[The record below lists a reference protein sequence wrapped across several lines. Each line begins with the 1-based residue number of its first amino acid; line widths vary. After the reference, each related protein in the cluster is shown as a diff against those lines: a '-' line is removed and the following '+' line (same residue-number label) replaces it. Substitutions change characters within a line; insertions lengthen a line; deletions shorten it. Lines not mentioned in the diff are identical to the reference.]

1 MTISPEA
8 KEAAATIA
16 LLFYPPDKPHKFE
29 DRAEQSIQLA
39 INSATTPII
48 QSAKDSAANFRKSE
62 VKRIEAEREVTNLQK
77 EIERLRGEIEKAWRE
92 GFGDGQFGFVPSIVT
107 EVRRDYVWQE
117 SRAKRVAEGR
127 E

>member
-77 EIERLRGEIEKAWRE
+77 EIERLRGEIEKAFSE
-92 GFGDGQFGFVPSIVT
+92 GFTAGNYAARISHITVNGSFA
-107 EVRRDYVWQE
+107 E
-117 SRAKRVAEGR
+117 SRAKRVAEGKK
-127 E
+127 

>member
-8 KEAAATIA
+8 KDAAATIA

-62 VKRIEAEREVTNLQK
+62 VKRIEAERERDQLQK
-77 EIERLRGEIEKAWRE
+77 EIERLRGEFSEAYMEGRDSVFGSAGRE
-92 GFGDGQFGFVPSIVT
+92 ID
-107 EVRRDYVWQE
+107 WNN
-117 SRAKRVAEGR
+117 SRAKLVAEGK